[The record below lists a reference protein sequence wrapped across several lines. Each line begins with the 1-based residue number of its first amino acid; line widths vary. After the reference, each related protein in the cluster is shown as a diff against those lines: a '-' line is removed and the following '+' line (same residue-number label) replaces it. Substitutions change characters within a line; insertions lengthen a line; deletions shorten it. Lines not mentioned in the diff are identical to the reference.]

1 VEVGPGPWH
10 SVNSDIY
17 HDNPDCQTGG
27 SIDPENIRPGTGG
40 KRLCEECARL
50 DHAAGSVAPSMG
62 YLTGEPGRGTRGR
75 EEDLSTRE
83 AATRQP
89 PAATYEPLSEP
100 TVRRAG
106 VSRGTVGAEVEARLE
121 ESVRRG
127 ARRAIN
133 EKEQEESGGGGLY
146 GSQIDASHILGAAIA
161 ELVGT
166 FILVFGGTAVAVG
179 AILARPTAGPA
190 YDSLA
195 VALAFG
201 LALAAVVA
209 AVGHVSG
216 AHVNPAVTLGMAA
229 TGKFPWQYTPH
240 YVVAQLVG
248 AVLAAFATW
257 VTFGGAGARSEAKL
271 AATYPAQGV
280 GDLQAFVVEILI
292 TFILVFVVM
301 AVATDQR
308 APAAIAPIAVGFALA
323 VGVFIAGPVTGGSV
337 NPARSLGPMIVAGDL
352 SSVWLYI
359 LGPIIGGVLGALLY
373 DRTMAQT
380 EGPG

>member
-1 VEVGPGPWH
+1 
-10 SVNSDIY
+10 
-17 HDNPDCQTGG
+17 
-27 SIDPENIRPGTGG
+27 
-40 KRLCEECARL
+40 L
-50 DHAAGSVAPSMG
+50 DRDRSK
-62 YLTGEPGRGTRGR
+62 R
-75 EEDLSTRE
+75 EEALRAE
-83 AATRQP
+83 AAERPETDPRLSSGGYV
-89 PAATYEPLSEP
+89 TDDPLGKP
-100 TVRRAG
+100 MVRRAG
-106 VSRGTVGAEVEARLE
+106 ASRGGVGLEEEARME

-127 ARRAIN
+127 ARRAID
-133 EKEQEESGGGGLY
+133 EKEQSSGGGLY
-146 GSQIDASHILGAAIA
+146 GSQIDASHIVGAAIA

-166 FILVFGGTAVAVG
+166 FVLVFGGTAVAVG
-179 AILARPTAGPA
+179 AILSRPTAGAA

-216 AHVNPAVTLGMAA
+216 AHVNPAVTLGMAV

-240 YVVAQLVG
+240 YVGAQLVG
-248 AVLAAFATW
+248 AVLAALATW
-257 VTFGGAGARSEAKL
+257 VTFGGAGARGEAKL

-280 GDLQAFVVEILI
+280 GDLQAFIVEIFV

-352 SSVWLYI
+352 TSVWLYI

-380 EGPG
+380 QGPG